1 MRKTLLLL
9 LAGLLAAGCSSR
21 TPVTDAVIAT
31 LIVYQAI
38 EYSKDPR
45 PMPSPSAIYD
55 FGSPPPPAPMAPD
68 RKVVE
73 QDCSKPPVDPTAN
86 LKCR

>member
-1 MRKTLLLL
+1 MRRTLALL

-38 EYSKDPR
+38 EYSKEPH
-45 PMPSPSAIYD
+45 PFPSLRELYD
-55 FGSPPPPAPMAPD
+55 FNAPVPTPPLAPD

-73 QDCSKPPVDPTAN
+73 QDCTKPPEDPTAN